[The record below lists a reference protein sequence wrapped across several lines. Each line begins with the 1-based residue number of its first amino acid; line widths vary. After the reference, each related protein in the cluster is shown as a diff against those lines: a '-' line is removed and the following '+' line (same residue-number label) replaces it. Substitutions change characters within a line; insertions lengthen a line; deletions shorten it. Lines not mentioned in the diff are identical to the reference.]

1 MKTRHTLLIS
11 SLLAASTLLSGCAGF
26 KANKLPAVTDA
37 TLQTGNTAK
46 TKVFSSWRVEPAQSP
61 SQYKKRF
68 DDTLLS
74 SNCCVL
80 VDKAEDAEL
89 LIDGVFYEDNN
100 PLMLLSGF
108 ITGATFFVVPSWHT
122 INVHLSAEAKRG
134 EQRFN
139 YDMADSIT
147 MVMWLPMFLAQPF
160 ANPIDGEREV
170 TDNTY
175 KALVLKMKQDGLLQ

>member
-11 SLLAASTLLSGCAGF
+11 SLLAASTLLQGCAGF
-26 KANKLPAVTDA
+26 KANKLPAVADA
-37 TLQTGNTAK
+37 SLQTSNTSK
-46 TKVFSSWRVEPAQSP
+46 TKVFSSWRVEPAHSP
-61 SQYKKRF
+61 SVHKKRF
-68 DDTLLS
+68 DEALLG

-89 LIDGVFYEDNN
+89 LIDGVFYDHNS
-100 PLMLLSGF
+100 PTTLLFGF
-108 ITGATFFVVPSWHT
+108 ITGATMFVVPSWHT
-122 INVHLSAEAKRG
+122 INVHVSAEAKRG

-139 YDMADSIT
+139 YEVADSIT

-170 TDNTY
+170 TENTY
-175 KALVLKMKQDGLLQ
+175 KSLVLKMKNDGLLH